1 MLLRHLNP
9 DETPGAPVE
18 EAPLEA
24 DSPAAP
30 VPFSSDQPWDF
41 TGEAADGGPREFE
54 EKIIHINRVAKV
66 VKGGRRFGFTALVC
80 IGDKHGT
87 IGVGYGK
94 ANEVAGAIKKGVDQA
109 KKHTIKV
116 PVSGGTIPH
125 EITARFGAADIL
137 IKPAPPGTGVIA
149 GGPMRAILEAAG
161 YQNVVAKSLGT
172 KNQINVAK
180 ATFKALQM
188 LKDPQAYMAARR
200 RQPENYA

>member
-1 MLLRHLNP
+1 MLLRYLSP
-9 DETPGAPVE
+9 DETPGAIAPVE

-24 DSPAAP
+24 DSPAA

-41 TGEAADGGPREFE
+41 AGGGDTGPREFE

-87 IGVGYGK
+87 VGLGYGK

-109 KKHTIKV
+109 KKHAIKV
-116 PVSGGTIPH
+116 PVTGGTIPH
-125 EITARFGAADIL
+125 EITAKFGAADIL

-180 ATFKALQM
+180 ATLKALQA
-188 LKDPQAYMAARR
+188 LKDPAAYMAARR